1 MLTQK
6 KYIKTEYQELCSHKG
21 ISNTQGLESHVETK
35 EINGCKNLNI
45 LPKVEGR
52 NGCHHTILIKV
63 EPTLCCL
70 PYHIDNMT
78 HTIRNKSALHLEK
91 LRQSDQTGS
100 FGTTSLAKASESDR
114 FRDVTDADI
123 DSFLQEQL
131 NKNTSKKTK
140 SDLKIFQLFLKSK
153 HDEKRNI
160 EQIPPQQLDRYL
172 SFFFLS
178 ATKEKQTNGTF
189 EYEPSSL
196 KSIQQ
201 SISRHLKDNE
211 YECNII
217 IDDEFHKKSS
227 DSERKNLKT

>member
-1 MLTQK
+1 MK
-6 KYIKTEYQELCSHKG
+6 KKENAKEDKNTKT
-21 ISNTQGLESHVETK
+21 
-35 EINGCKNLNI
+35 
-45 LPKVEGR
+45 
-52 NGCHHTILIKV
+52 
-63 EPTLCCL
+63 
-70 PYHIDNMT
+70 D
-78 HTIRNKSALHLEK
+78 
-91 LRQSDQTGS
+91 SDQTAS
-100 FGTTSLAKASESDR
+100 FSTTSLAKAPESDR

-123 DSFLQEQL
+123 NSFLQEQL

-160 EQIPPQQLDRYL
+160 EQIPPQELDRYL

-211 YECNII
+211 YGCNII
-217 IDDEFHKKSS
+217 TDDEFHKSRQTLSAKF
-227 DSERKNLKT
+227 KNLKSLGIGNKSNAADPLTDDDLNKFYMKKS

>member
-1 MLTQK
+1 MQLLDFSKPNSSTRYKYLPVNVHKIQK
-6 KYIKTEYQELCSHKG
+6 QSAKMKKQKGKCKRKNKKTK
-21 ISNTQGLESHVETK
+21 T
-35 EINGCKNLNI
+35 
-45 LPKVEGR
+45 
-52 NGCHHTILIKV
+52 
-63 EPTLCCL
+63 
-70 PYHIDNMT
+70 D
-78 HTIRNKSALHLEK
+78 
-91 LRQSDQTGS
+91 SDQTGS

-217 IDDEFHKKSS
+217 IDDEFHKSRQTLSAKF
-227 DSERKNLKT
+227 KNLKSLGLCNKPNAADPLTDDDLNKFYMKKLWGSNSPSLSYKRSIY